1 MLKTLVLLL
10 AGGRGTRLNILGAHR
25 AKPAVPFGGLY
36 RIVDFALSNC
46 MHARMRTVGVLTQ
59 YRPVSLLSH
68 LGDGS
73 HWDMN
78 GKAGRLK
85 NLPPFQASADF
96 DWYHGTADAVHQNLN
111 FIKRYRPRRILI
123 LSGDHIYRMDYRR
136 MVDYHESRGAAL
148 TLAAM
153 PVPPEETHRF
163 GIIVDDADRNVV
175 EFQEKPKVAHGN
187 LASMG
192 VYIFE
197 TEVLLRELEAS
208 AGRGGTD
215 FGRDVIPAMLGR
227 EKMCVY
233 PFEGYWRD
241 VGTIDSLFLANQDL
255 LSANSG
261 IDLLAWRARTNLE
274 YEGVRSMPP
283 AGILP
288 GARVVESLVSPGCV
302 VEGEVV
308 RSILSPGV
316 RIARGAR
323 VMDSIVM
330 HRATVGIGAT
340 VTRAIVD
347 KHSVIGAGA
356 ILAGVAGGAPN
367 VETPEHLAAGLVVVG
382 RNAAIPEGLTIGTNS
397 IIYPNVRIDDF
408 SANVPPGA
416 TIHGRSQS
424 E

>member
-1 MLKTLVLLL
+1 MLNTLVMLL

-46 MHARMRTVGVLTQ
+46 MHARMRTVGVLIQ
-59 YRPVSLLSH
+59 YRPISLLSH

-73 HWDMN
+73 HWDMD
-78 GKAGRLK
+78 GKTGLLK
-85 NLPPFQASADF
+85 NLPPFQATADF
-96 DWYHGTADAVHQNLN
+96 DWYHGTADAVFQNLN
-111 FIKRYRPRRILI
+111 FLRRYRPRRVLV
-123 LSGDHIYRMDYRR
+123 LSGDHIYRMDYRK
-136 MVDYHESRGAAL
+136 MVEYHDSRKAAL

-175 EFQEKPKVAHGN
+175 EFQEKPKVARGN

-192 VYIFE
+192 IYVFD
-197 TEVLLRELEAS
+197 TEVLIRELEES

-227 EKMCVY
+227 EKLCVY

-241 VGTIDSLFLANQDL
+241 VGTIDSLF
-255 LSANSG
+255 SANRDVLAPGSG
-261 IDLLAWRARTNLE
+261 INLVDWKARTNLE

-288 GARVVESLVSPGCV
+288 GARVVESMVSPGCV
-302 VEGEVV
+302 VEGTVEG
-308 RSILSPGV
+308 SILSPGV
-316 RIARGAR
+316 RVARGAR
-323 VMDSIVM
+323 VVDSIVM
-330 HRATVGIGAT
+330 HRAEVGAGAT

-347 KHSVIGAGA
+347 KHCVIGDGA
-356 ILAGVAGGAPN
+356 VLAGTIDGQPN
-367 VETPEHLAAGLVVVG
+367 IETPEHLAAGLVVVG
-382 RNAAIPEGLTIGTNS
+382 RNAAIPSGLTVGTNS
-397 IIYPNVRIDDF
+397 IVYPDVRVDDF
-408 SANVPPGA
+408 TNDVPVGDTVRPGP
-416 TIHGRSQS
+416 
-424 E
+424 

>member
-1 MLKTLVLLL
+1 MLKTLVMLL

-96 DWYHGTADAVHQNLN
+96 DWYHGTADAVYQNLN
-111 FIKRYRPRRILI
+111 FIRRYSPRRILV

-136 MVDYHESRGAAL
+136 MVEHHEAQGAAV

-163 GIIVDDADRNVV
+163 GIIVDDADGNVV
-175 EFQEKPKVAHGN
+175 EFQEKPKVARGN

-192 VYIFE
+192 IYIFD
-197 TEVLLRELEAS
+197 TDVLIRELEES

-215 FGRDVIPAMLGR
+215 FGRDVIPGILGR
-227 EKMCVY
+227 EKMCTY
-233 PFEGYWRD
+233 RFEGYWRD
-241 VGTIDSLFLANQDL
+241 VGTIDSLFTANLDL
-255 LSANSG
+255 LDVGSG
-261 IDLLAWRARTNLE
+261 IDLGAWRARTNLE

-288 GARVVESLVSPGCV
+288 GARVVESMVSPGCV
-302 VEGEVV
+302 VEGTVE

-316 RIARGAR
+316 RVARGAS
-323 VMDSIVM
+323 VVDSIVM
-330 HRATVGIGAT
+330 HRSIIGVGAT
-340 VTRAIVD
+340 VARSIVD
-347 KHSVIGAGA
+347 KHCVIGDGVV
-356 ILAGVAGGAPN
+356 LAGSPGGEPN
-367 VETPEHLAAGLVVVG
+367 RETPEHLAAGLVVVG
-382 RNAAIPEGLTIGTNS
+382 RCAALPAGLTVGTNS
-397 IIYPNVRIDDF
+397 IIHPNVCVDDF
-408 SANVPPGA
+408 TANVPAGA
-416 TIHGRSQS
+416 TVLGRS
-424 E
+424 